1 MKKREPIMFGSSWC
15 IDDVKHLFREEIS
28 HMNDDEIY
36 DELGRVAKG
45 YNDHAHCDDIWGIL
59 ETCFE
64 VKPKEREVAQC

>member
-36 DELGRVAKG
+36 DELGKVAKS
-45 YNDHAHCDDIWGIL
+45 YNSHVHCNDIWGIL

-64 VKPKEREVAQC
+64 VKPKEREVA

>member
-15 IDDVKHLFREEIS
+15 IDDVKDLFREEIS

-36 DELGRVAKG
+36 DELGKVAKS
-45 YNDHAHCDDIWGIL
+45 YNSHVHCDDIWGIL

-64 VKPKEREVAQC
+64 VKPKEREVA